1 MVVNVLAQLRQQ
13 GNLPESDPSD
23 ITFLAR
29 LIAVLDQLRGRATA
43 PFLLALADSIRDQ
56 LLNEEL
62 LDTTLDSDGDDDGDA
77 PDGGVPLES
86 NGETPNDNGISGS
99 GVCRCPAG
107 TYQQIAPGRRAPRYW
122 HGGRAGHDLNP
133 QPARV
138 VVSSNDIYSRLRR
151 RFAGSMQEQFVV
163 LALVEPLYDV
173 TVERYMRFGREVML
187 ARVKKN
193 LTQTAVARAVGRT
206 LNYYARIERGRQLP
220 SLLLFARMHNGLG
233 FDANRVLEAMG
244 EEPEERAYGP
254 HSRLGVYL
262 AHARDQCEQTIA
274 SAAKAVGCSAEA
286 YERIELGER
295 LPTLAELVRMHRV
308 VRFNA
313 NIVLRRIDLE
323 LLDQDGT

>member
-1 MVVNVLAQLRQQ
+1 MKRPYAAFGDFYRQARRERKMTQPEVAQQAGITGEFYGRVERGLIPCSLTTLATLREVLGVDANTQLEALRQKAK
-13 GNLPESDPSD
+13 PM
-23 ITFLAR
+23 
-29 LIAVLDQLRGRATA
+29 
-43 PFLLALADSIRDQ
+43 
-56 LLNEEL
+56 
-62 LDTTLDSDGDDDGDA
+62 
-77 PDGGVPLES
+77 
-86 NGETPNDNGISGS
+86 
-99 GVCRCPAG
+99 
-107 TYQQIAPGRRAPRYW
+107 QQA
-122 HGGRAGHDLNP
+122 
-133 QPARV
+133 
-138 VVSSNDIYSRLRR
+138 SR
-151 RFAGSMQEQFVV
+151 QI
-163 LALVEPLYDV
+163 VEPLYDV

-193 LTQTAVARAVGRT
+193 LTQTAVAGAVGRT

-323 LLDQDGT
+323 LLDQDGA